1 MESLMLLNVA
11 WCLRS
16 STRKLVVER
25 EVKVKWNWY
34 FFFKVAMKVEL
45 GYWEVCV
52 VEKRI

>member
-1 MESLMLLNVA
+1 M
-11 WCLRS
+11 
-16 STRKLVVER
+16 KLI
-25 EVKVKWNWY
+25 